1 MLNTDE
7 FAVNRGWVG
16 TILCAIP
23 PSMPTPTASFDEIR
37 AVVQSMPAIGPA
49 GDDMASWIASVQDKP
64 TAGIDHP
71 RIVVF
76 AATHGVAADF
86 PGADSA
92 GMVRAVEQ
100 FVSRGPVHQFA
111 AAADSDLRLYDLAL
125 DRPTRDSRAEPAM
138 DEVETCRAAAYG
150 MMTVEPGID
159 ILVCS
164 ALGAGAEL
172 AGQALAHA
180 LAHGDGLPE
189 DPLLASAIAR
199 HGALDD
205 PLELLAA
212 LGGPDIAALLGLI
225 LAARL
230 ARIPVVLDGI
240 AAQAAAGVARALR
253 ADALDHCRLAAG
265 AGGILST
272 EADAPV
278 TGAKALLGL
287 KSLFP
292 A

>member
-1 MLNTDE
+1 
-7 FAVNRGWVG
+7 
-16 TILCAIP
+16 
-23 PSMPTPTASFDEIR
+23 MPTPTASFDEIR
-37 AVVQSMPAIGPA
+37 AVVHSLPAIGPA
-49 GDDMASWIASVQDKP
+49 GDDLASWIGHVQDKP
-64 TAGIDHP
+64 AAGIDHP

-76 AATHGVAADF
+76 AATHGIGADL
-86 PGADSA
+86 PGADST
-92 GMVRAVEQ
+92 GMVRAVER
-100 FVSRGPVHQFA
+100 FVAGGPVHQFA

-172 AGQALAHA
+172 AGRALAHA
-180 LAHGDGLPE
+180 LAHGDGAS
-189 DPLLASAIAR
+189 DDVVLARAIAR

-230 ARIPVVLDGI
+230 ARIPVVLDGV
-240 AAQAAAGVARALR
+240 AAETAAAVARALR
-253 ADALDHCRLAAG
+253 ADALDHCRYAAG
-265 AGGILST
+265 PGGILT
-272 EADAPV
+272 AEADPPV

-292 A
+292 E

>member
-1 MLNTDE
+1 M
-7 FAVNRGWVG
+7 
-16 TILCAIP
+16 
-23 PSMPTPTASFDEIR
+23 PSPTASFDEIR
-37 AVVQSMPAIGPA
+37 AVVQSMPDIGPA
-49 GDDMASWIASVQDKP
+49 ERDLASWIGQVQDKP
-64 TAGIDHP
+64 VPAINHP
-71 RIVVF
+71 RIAVF
-76 AATHGVAADF
+76 AATHGIAAGL

-92 GMVRAVEQ
+92 GMIRAVER
-100 FVSRGPVHQFA
+100 FVAGGSVHQFA

-125 DRPTRDSRAEPAM
+125 DRPTADSRLGPAM

-180 LAHGDGLPE
+180 MAHGDGSADNAVLNP
-189 DPLLASAIAR
+189 AIAR

-205 PLELLAA
+205 PLVLLAA

-230 ARIPVVLDGI
+230 ARIPVVLDG
-240 AAQAAAGVARALR
+240 AAAFAAAAVARALR
-253 ADALDHCRLAAG
+253 PDALDHCRSAAG
-265 AGGILST
+265 TVDAILSA
-272 EADAPV
+272 ESDPPL
-278 TGAKALLGL
+278 TGAQALLGL

-292 A
+292 E

>member
-1 MLNTDE
+1 
-7 FAVNRGWVG
+7 
-16 TILCAIP
+16 
-23 PSMPTPTASFDEIR
+23 MPTPTASFDEIR
-37 AVVQSMPAIGPA
+37 TVVQSMPAIGPTGNA
-49 GDDMASWIASVQDKP
+49 LASWIGQVQDKP
-64 TAGIDHP
+64 AAAINHP

-76 AATHGVAADF
+76 AATHGIAAEL

-92 GMVRAVEQ
+92 GMIRAVER
-100 FVSRGPVHQFA
+100 FVAGGPVHQFA

-125 DRPTRDSRAEPAM
+125 DRPTGDSRSGAAM

-159 ILVCS
+159 LLVCS
-164 ALGAGAEL
+164 ALGMGAEL
-172 AGQALAHA
+172 AGQALSHA
-180 LAHGDGLPE
+180 LAHGDGQQD
-189 DPLLASAIAR
+189 DPALAPAIAR

-230 ARIPVVLDGI
+230 ARVPVVLDG
-240 AAQAAAGVARALR
+240 AAAEAAAGVARALR

-265 AGGILST
+265 EAGAILST
-272 EADAPV
+272 DSDPPV
-278 TGAKALLGL
+278 TGAQALLGL

-292 A
+292 E

>member
-1 MLNTDE
+1 M
-7 FAVNRGWVG
+7 
-16 TILCAIP
+16 
-23 PSMPTPTASFDEIR
+23 SKPTASFDEIR
-37 AVVQSMPAIGPA
+37 AVVQSMPVVGSTP
-49 GDDMASWIASVQDKP
+49 DDLASWIACVQDKP
-64 TAGIDHP
+64 AAGINHP

-76 AATHGVAADF
+76 AATHGIAADL
-86 PGADSA
+86 PGADGA
-92 GMVRAVEQ
+92 GMVRAVER
-100 FVSRGPVHQFA
+100 FVAGGPVHQFA

-125 DRPTRDSRAEPAM
+125 DRPTRDSRTGPAM

-172 AGQALAHA
+172 AGQALTHA
-180 LAHGDGLPE
+180 LAHGDGAS
-189 DPLLASAIAR
+189 DAAALAPAIAR

-230 ARIPVVLDGI
+230 AHIPVVLDGV
-240 AAQAAAGVARALR
+240 AAEAAAGVARALR
-253 ADALDHCRLAAG
+253 ADALDHCRYAAG
-265 AGGILST
+265 LGGILS
-272 EADAPV
+272 ADADPPV